1 MRIDVISDTVCP
13 WCYIGKRR
21 LELALA
27 ARPDMV
33 AEIFWHPFELHPDMP
48 EDGVPRDE
56 FWLEKFGDEERSAKV
71 VENIC
76 AAGTEIGIHFTFD
89 RMATI
94 PNTARSHALMRWAG
108 KIGEQTAAAEA
119 LFCAYFEE
127 GRDIGDIDVLTD
139 IAEGLGLPAEDVEEQ
154 IASDAALEPVR
165 HAAAQAHAL
174 GIEGVP
180 CYIIGQKYAL
190 IGAQDPEKFLAVFD
204 RIAAEEGE

>member
-76 AAGTEIGIHFTFD
+76 AAGTEIGIHFAFD

-165 HAAAQAHAL
+165 HAAAQAL
-174 GIEGVP
+174 S
-180 CYIIGQKYAL
+180 L
-190 IGAQDPEKFLAVFD
+190 IHIYEA
-204 RIAAEEGE
+204 